1 MVRSIEEYMPER
13 KVFTIDEQLKSLCIW
28 PDMPEGPTLGNVVD
42 FVNDFRRR
50 NSEVWQEHM
59 QKKPAGYLLAGCSRI
74 KEGVVMVYN
83 HPDDVASPGEG
94 IVRDVVL
101 VRLNR
106 VTNTSLEGEKVNTV
120 TVDIGFIPWTEQQ
133 KEVVIDDQSAL
144 S

>member
-28 PDMPEGPTLGNVVD
+28 PDMPEGPTLGSVVD

-50 NSEVWQEHM
+50 NSEVWQEYM
-59 QKKPAGYLLAGCSRI
+59 QKKPAGYLLAGCSRV
-74 KEGVVMVYN
+74 KEGLVMVYN

-101 VRLNR
+101 VRFNR
-106 VTNTSLEGEKVNTV
+106 GEPSLIFREKANTV
-120 TVDIGFIPWTEQQ
+120 TVDIGFIPWTEHQ
-133 KEVVIDDQSAL
+133 KEVVIDDRSDL